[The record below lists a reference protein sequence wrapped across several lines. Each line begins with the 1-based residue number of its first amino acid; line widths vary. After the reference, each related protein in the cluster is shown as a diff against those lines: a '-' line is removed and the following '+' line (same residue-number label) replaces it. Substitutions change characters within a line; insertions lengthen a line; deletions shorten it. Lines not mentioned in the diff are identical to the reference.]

1 MTDEQR
7 IIQEQ
12 CIIDLTEIENKLYN
26 FLEEY
31 KISNDCK
38 LRDAWCIIYT
48 NLQERQ
54 PIIEN

>member
-1 MTDEQR
+1 MIEEQR

-12 CIIDLTEIENKLYN
+12 SIIDLTEIENKLYN
-26 FLEEY
+26 FLDDY

-38 LRDAWCIIYT
+38 LRDAWSIIYKH
-48 NLQERQ
+48 LQEWQ

>member
-1 MTDEQR
+1 MTEEQR

-12 CIIDLTEIENKLYN
+12 CIIDLTEIEDKLYN

-31 KISNDCK
+31 NISNDCK

-48 NLQERQ
+48 NLQEGQ